1 MNALE
6 KYHDTKL
13 EQKSTL
19 TLICTVIEKLQTF
32 LLLKAASILK
42 SSKHEGRHESI
53 IIKKLVV
60 FFENLG
66 YQTIPHARFNI
77 AWGNILSDVDLLLLK
92 NDEITAIEV
101 KSSKDNLKRA
111 RKQIENIKDY
121 VDYAYVAT
129 DYVPRKFSIRNTG
142 LIYANGNVVI
152 LKGPKLLND
161 NPRLFSLDSLP
172 KKCLCRWAKTQNQSY
187 SQKSKSEIANQIL
200 NHSGELKSK
209 VKEIVTCGL
218 DCDNNCSIWDFE
230 KDIHDTQ
237 RLENYTVISNDTAV
251 K

>member
-1 MNALE
+1 M
-6 KYHDTKL
+6 
-13 EQKSTL
+13 
-19 TLICTVIEKLQTF
+19 I
-32 LLLKAASILK
+32 KADNILK
-42 SSKHEGRHESI
+42 SSKREGRHESV

-92 NDEITAIEV
+92 NDEIVAVEV

-129 DYVPRKFSIRNTG
+129 NYIPRKFSLRNTG
-142 LIYANGNVVI
+142 LIYVNGSVVI
-152 LKGPKLLND
+152 LKSPKLLSD

-172 KKCLCRWAKTQNQSY
+172 KKCLCRWTKTKNQSY
-187 SQKSKSEIANQIL
+187 SNKSKSELANQIL
-200 NHSGELKSK
+200 NNSNELKSK

-218 DCDNNCSIWDFE
+218 NCDHDCPIWNFD
-230 KDIHDTQ
+230 KNISSMKQ
-237 RLENYTVISNDTAV
+237 LENFNAIP
-251 K
+251 KIP